1 MSIKLSPEVGNKE
14 YFVLRNIAG
23 GHSMSGF
30 EVIEEEGGG
39 GGALDPTHPRSQ
51 AAKKDRS
58 EKGNNITIPSGIM
71 KKFYTHGNSHQ
82 VRLLPLNSCGHHYKE
97 VFERYIGKL
106 LPRSTLFH
114 PLHIYLDHENWVSK
128 NINSFYYLAI

>member
-39 GGALDPTHPRSQ
+39 GGLWTPPTAGRRKR
-51 AAKKDRS
+51 KKDRS
-58 EKGNNITIPSGIM
+58 E
-71 KKFYTHGNSHQ
+71 
-82 VRLLPLNSCGHHYKE
+82 
-97 VFERYIGKL
+97 
-106 LPRSTLFH
+106 
-114 PLHIYLDHENWVSK
+114 
-128 NINSFYYLAI
+128 

>member
-39 GGALDPTHPRSQ
+39 GGLWTPPPPGRRKR
-51 AAKKDRS
+51 KKDRS
-58 EKGNNITIPSGIM
+58 E
-71 KKFYTHGNSHQ
+71 
-82 VRLLPLNSCGHHYKE
+82 
-97 VFERYIGKL
+97 
-106 LPRSTLFH
+106 
-114 PLHIYLDHENWVSK
+114 
-128 NINSFYYLAI
+128 

>member
-39 GGALDPTHPRSQ
+39 GGALDPSHRRSQ
-51 AAKKDRS
+51 GAKKRS
-58 EKGNNITIPSGIM
+58 
-71 KKFYTHGNSHQ
+71 
-82 VRLLPLNSCGHHYKE
+82 V
-97 VFERYIGKL
+97 
-106 LPRSTLFH
+106 
-114 PLHIYLDHENWVSK
+114 
-128 NINSFYYLAI
+128 

>member
-39 GGALDPTHPRSQ
+39 GGAQDPSHRRSQ
-51 AAKKDRS
+51 EAKKRS
-58 EKGNNITIPSGIM
+58 
-71 KKFYTHGNSHQ
+71 
-82 VRLLPLNSCGHHYKE
+82 V
-97 VFERYIGKL
+97 
-106 LPRSTLFH
+106 
-114 PLHIYLDHENWVSK
+114 
-128 NINSFYYLAI
+128 

>member
-39 GGALDPTHPRSQ
+39 GGALDPSHRRSQ
-51 AAKKDRS
+51 EAKKRS
-58 EKGNNITIPSGIM
+58 
-71 KKFYTHGNSHQ
+71 
-82 VRLLPLNSCGHHYKE
+82 V
-97 VFERYIGKL
+97 
-106 LPRSTLFH
+106 
-114 PLHIYLDHENWVSK
+114 
-128 NINSFYYLAI
+128 

>member
-39 GGALDPTHPRSQ
+39 GGLWRLWTPPTAGRRKR
-51 AAKKDRS
+51 KKI
-58 EKGNNITIPSGIM
+58 G
-71 KKFYTHGNSHQ
+71 
-82 VRLLPLNSCGHHYKE
+82 LNR
-97 VFERYIGKL
+97 VI
-106 LPRSTLFH
+106 
-114 PLHIYLDHENWVSK
+114 I
-128 NINSFYYLAI
+128 

>member
-39 GGALDPTHPRSQ
+39 GGSGPLPPPVAG
-51 AAKKDRS
+51 S
-58 EKGNNITIPSGIM
+58 EKKIG
-71 KKFYTHGNSHQ
+71 
-82 VRLLPLNSCGHHYKE
+82 LNR
-97 VFERYIGKL
+97 VI
-106 LPRSTLFH
+106 
-114 PLHIYLDHENWVSK
+114 I
-128 NINSFYYLAI
+128 